1 MLRFYRRLPEEVR
14 RCLRPLNLVDEIA
27 SFLPPTLGAPATTA
41 TEMLRRLVRLPSIR
55 LPLRRLT
62 GQGPAGPL
70 VCILAADDMAGRWW
84 TRTLFPGE
92 VTQDLLDVVVPRE
105 ARSALASVEDGADI
119 TIRQVPWPLTR
130 ARTDATVVPSSVP
143 LWLDTSRPFD
153 AIVFGDRRGRGSRKD
168 DARRVRRLAVRPRLA
183 RGTAAVERFRR
194 ELYEPYAAR
203 RFGDLFQRV
212 PPHAFRH
219 AERRGWLLLLD
230 DGTRT
235 VAGALLERWG
245 RDHRV
250 LAFGV
255 ALDDAIPSGL
265 LLEAC
270 YYHTIRFATEAGFPR
285 LSLGTARPLL
295 RDGVLRYKRK
305 WGASLGRPST
315 WETFALR
322 YRNTPAARAALAA
335 APLVLDRGRDGL
347 AALIASGERT
357 PTDAIADVDTPGLA
371 TIAVLVDETPVVLAP
386 PDPRVHVVPPTE
398 AWPAKAALGAPL
410 AAEPPPR
417 AEVIATSR

>member
-1 MLRFYRRLPEEVR
+1 M
-14 RCLRPLNLVDEIA
+14 I
-27 SFLPPTLGAPATTA
+27 
-41 TEMLRRLVRLPSIR
+41 RRLVRLSSIR

-62 GQGPAGPL
+62 ANGPDGPL
-70 VCILAADDMAGRWW
+70 VCIVAADEMASRWW
-84 TRTLFPGE
+84 TRTLFRDGP
-92 VTQDLLDVVVPRE
+92 VQDLLGVVPPR
-105 ARSALASVEDGADI
+105 AAGSAVAEVADGADI
-119 TIRQVPWPLTR
+119 TIHQRPWPLTR
-130 ARTDATVVPSSVP
+130 ARTDAAVVPSSVP

-153 AIVFGDRRGRGSRKD
+153 AIVYGDRRGRASRRD
-168 DARRVRRLAVRPRLA
+168 DARRVRRLALTAGLA
-183 RGTAAVERFRR
+183 RGPRAVERFRR
-194 ELYEPYAAR
+194 ELYEPYAER

-219 AERRGWLLLLD
+219 AERRGWLLLLH
-230 DGTRT
+230 DGPRT

-245 RDHRV
+245 RDLRI

-255 ALDDAIPSGL
+255 ALEDAIPSGL

-270 YYHTIRFATEAGFPR
+270 YYHAIRFATETRFPR

-295 RDGVLRYKRK
+295 SDGVLRYKRK

-335 APLVLDRGRDGL
+335 APLVVDRGRDGL
-347 AALIASGERT
+347 AALLASGERT
-357 PTDAIADVDTPGLA
+357 AADTIANVDTPGLA

-386 PDPRVHVVPPTE
+386 PDPRVRVVPPAET
-398 AWPAKAALGAPL
+398 WPAEAALVPTL
-410 AAEPPPR
+410 ADEPPAR
-417 AEVIATSR
+417 VVIAR

>member
-1 MLRFYRRLPEEVR
+1 M
-14 RCLRPLNLVDEIA
+14 
-27 SFLPPTLGAPATTA
+27 
-41 TEMLRRLVRLPSIR
+41 
-55 LPLRRLT
+55 
-62 GQGPAGPL
+62 
-70 VCILAADDMAGRWW
+70 AARWW
-84 TRTLFPGE
+84 TRTLFRGE
-92 VTQDLLDVVVPRE
+92 PEQEPLGVVP
-105 ARSALASVEDGADI
+105 ARAAASAVAEMADGADI
-119 TIRQVPWPLTR
+119 TIHQTPWPLTR
-130 ARTDATVVPSSVP
+130 GRTDAAVVPSSVP

-168 DARRVRRLAVRPRLA
+168 DARRVRRLSLRPRLA
-183 RGTAAVERFRR
+183 RGTRAVERFRR

-230 DGTRT
+230 DGSRT

-245 RDHRV
+245 RDHRI
-250 LAFGV
+250 LAFGI
-255 ALDDAIPSGL
+255 ALEGAIPSGL

-295 RDGVLRYKRK
+295 SDGVLRYKRK

-322 YRNTPAARAALAA
+322 YRNTPATRAALAA
-335 APLVLDRGRDGL
+335 APLVVDRGRDGL
-347 AALIASGERT
+347 AALVASGERT
-357 PTDAIADVDTPGLA
+357 PADAIADVDTPGLA
-371 TIAVLVDETPVVLAP
+371 TIVLLVDATPVVLAP
-386 PDPRVHVVPPTE
+386 PDARVRVVPPTG
-398 AWPAKAALGAPL
+398 AWPVEAMLGAPL

-417 AEVIATSR
+417 AEVASSR